1 MKSTNPITVEAK
13 DHHRNGVTGEPFNVY
28 IFNDPENGRMVGID
42 FGGARFAVLNIE
54 QLAKGD
60 IAFMSN
66 SWKGECYAPF
76 VRKENQ

>member
-1 MKSTNPITVEAK
+1 MKNHNPITVEAK

-54 QLAKGD
+54 QLSKGD

-66 SWKGECYAPF
+66 SWKGEDYAPF